1 MIWYTAKNRF
11 DLSDRP
17 YIMGILNL
25 TPDSFSEGGSLK
37 SVDETLKHAERMV
50 IEGADIIDIGGESTR
65 PGANPVSAD
74 EELKRIMPALERVI
88 KELAIPVS
96 VDTWKSKT
104 AYEALASGAEIIND
118 ISGLTFDPALASVIA
133 DANAGVVL
141 MHTRGTP
148 AEMQNNTDYSDII
161 DEISSSLAK
170 SVGLAEKSGITS
182 EQIVLDPG
190 LGFGKSVS
198 GNVEIIKRL
207 HELKKFNRPLL
218 IGSSRKSFIGHI
230 LKRNPDERL
239 FGTAATLAVSMV
251 NGASIFRVHD
261 VKAMRDVVDM
271 TAALIDYG
279 SEGES

>member
-1 MIWYTAKNRF
+1 
-11 DLSDRP
+11 
-17 YIMGILNL
+17 MGILNL
-25 TPDSFSEGGSLK
+25 TPDSFLDGGSFK
-37 SVDETLKHAERMV
+37 SIDEALKHAEKLV

-65 PGANPVSAD
+65 PGAPPVSED
-74 EELKRIMPALERVI
+74 EELKRIMPVLERVI
-88 KELAIPVS
+88 KELSVPLS
-96 VDTWKSKT
+96 VDTWKSKV
-104 AYEALASGAEIIND
+104 AYEALTSGAEIIND
-118 ISGLTFDPALASVIA
+118 ISGLTFDHRLASVIA
-133 DANAGVVL
+133 NANAGVVL

-148 AEMQNNTDYSDII
+148 SEMQNSTDYSDII
-161 DEISSSLAK
+161 DEISSFLTK
-170 SVGLAEKSGITS
+170 SIKLAEKSGITS

-190 LGFGKSVS
+190 IGFGKSTL

-218 IGSSRKSFIGHI
+218 IGSSRKSFIGHT

-261 VKAMRDVVDM
+261 VKAMRDIVDM

-279 SEGES
+279 SGGES